1 MGVRKVLEINGKKI
15 VTDIVRIA
23 HNDGTDAFLIEIDG
37 KEMRKSGIDMEEF
50 KEGESDE

>member
-23 HNDGTDAFLIEIDG
+23 RNDGTDAFLIEVDG
-37 KEMRKSGIDMEEF
+37 KEMQRTGIDLGEFMEE
-50 KEGESDE
+50 ESDE